1 MINIV
6 KVILFVATI
15 IVFLLA
21 IKKSYDKSIR
31 CDKCGTEMRLE
42 YALCSNP
49 PKYQYICP
57 LCENKKILNIKG
69 EQIDNE

>member
-1 MINIV
+1 MINII
-6 KVILFVATI
+6 KVILFITTI
-15 IVFLLA
+15 VIFLLV

-57 LCENKKILNIKG
+57 LCGNKAILNIKG
-69 EQIDNE
+69 EKVNG

>member
-1 MINIV
+1 MINIL
-6 KVILFVATI
+6 KVILFITTI
-15 IVFLLA
+15 VVFLLA

-42 YALCSNP
+42 YALHSNL

-57 LCENKKILNIKG
+57 VCGNKTILNIKG
-69 EQIDNE
+69 EKIDNE